1 MQAVETETL
10 ILYHT
15 DLRGEWPE
23 EGARALAARLPYAK
37 RLALA
42 SASARA
48 RESLAGIA
56 LALRALA
63 AVMRREVR
71 PCELV
76 FAGDEKPHL
85 TACAHPDAG
94 EDADFSI
101 AHSAPLVGCAALAR
115 GRVGLDIEVGAGT
128 HLEHL
133 VAREAALKA
142 AGLTL
147 AAFPEVALEPGG
159 ARCRGVRW
167 HARALADFPGA
178 CACLMTS
185 HPVAHVETRAL
196 ALADLFR

>member
-37 RLALA
+37 RLALG
-42 SASARA
+42 SASVRA

-63 AVMRREVR
+63 AVTRRDVR
-71 PCELV
+71 
-76 FAGDEKPHL
+76 
-85 TACAHPDAG
+85 AG
-94 EDADFSI
+94 ELLFADGAKPRLTSADGAPGGADFSI
-101 AHSAPLVGCAALAR
+101 AHSAPFVGCAALA
-115 GRVGLDIEVGAGT
+115 GARVGLDIEVGGGAQLAGQ
-128 HLEHL
+128 

-147 AAFPEVALEPGG
+147 AAFPEVELEADG
-159 ARCRGVRW
+159 ARCRGEHW
-167 HARALADFPGA
+167 HAHALAEFPGA

-185 HPVAHVETRAL
+185 RPVARIDSRPV

>member
-23 EGARALAARLPYAK
+23 EGARALAARLPYTK
-37 RLALA
+37 RLAVA
-42 SASARA
+42 SASQRA

-56 LALRALA
+56 LALRALTQ
-63 AVMRREVR
+63 VMRRDVR
-71 PCELV
+71 AHELV
-76 FAGDEKPHL
+76 FAADVKPHL
-85 TACAHPDAG
+85 TPAAPGD
-94 EDADFSI
+94 DADFSI
-101 AHSAPLVGCAALAR
+101 AHSAPFVGCAALAS
-115 GRVGLDIEVGAGT
+115 GRVGLDIEVGGGMR
-128 HLEHL
+128 LEHL

-142 AGLTL
+142 AGLPL
-147 AAFPEVALEPGG
+147 AAFPEVELEAGG

-167 HARALADFPGA
+167 HARELAHFPGA

-185 HPVAHVETRAL
+185 RPVAHIEARAV

>member
-37 RLALA
+37 RLAVA
-42 SASARA
+42 SAAPRA

-63 AVMRREVR
+63 AVMRRDVQAR
-71 PCELV
+71 ELV
-76 FAGDEKPHL
+76 FALDRKPYL
-85 TACAHPDAG
+85 TGAAREGAAG
-94 EDADFSI
+94 DADFSI
-101 AHSAPLVGCAALAR
+101 AHSAPFVGCAALAR
-115 GRVGLDIEVGAGT
+115 GRVGLDIEMGAGAR
-128 HLEHL
+128 LARL

-147 AAFPEVALEPGG
+147 AAFPEVELEEGG

-167 HARALADFPGA
+167 HARELAEFPGA
-178 CACLMTS
+178 RACLMTS
-185 HPVAHVETRAL
+185 SPLAHVEARAV
-196 ALADLFR
+196 ALADLF